1 MKWLPGGAN
10 GVKESHPMVTPQV
23 KQINVPCLNEHE
35 WTRIMPYNCQV
46 ILEGRPSLM
55 KLRFKS
61 CRIIS
66 NILYL
71 YRLTAYHQSHEII
84 GKSRQLVLDDSH
96 LAGINQKSAACASA
110 AIAPVSWP
118 VSYHTF
124 SRFPCDHEKN
134 PFTFHELLVVYYGSC
149 NL

>member
-1 MKWLPGGAN
+1 
-10 GVKESHPMVTPQV
+10 
-23 KQINVPCLNEHE
+23 
-35 WTRIMPYNCQV
+35 MPYNSQV

-66 NILYL
+66 NIL

-110 AIAPVSWP
+110 AIAPVS
-118 VSYHTF
+118 
-124 SRFPCDHEKN
+124 
-134 PFTFHELLVVYYGSC
+134 
-149 NL
+149 